1 MSQNPFLQG
10 NFAPVS
16 SEQLCDDLPV
26 SGTLPQ
32 ALQGTYIQ
40 NGPNPQFPAKS
51 PYHPFD
57 GDGMLHA
64 IYLQDGKASY
74 RNRYVQ
80 THAYQY
86 ERAAG
91 QPLWSGLLEPLQAR
105 PPQGRL
111 KNPAN
116 TALIQHAGKTLA
128 LWEQG
133 LPHEIDPVSLET
145 IGEYDFDGQLRHAM
159 TAHPKHDPVTGELF
173 VFGYQ
178 TRQPPYL
185 WYSVF
190 SKHGELLQQ
199 VPVDL
204 PRSVMMHDFAI
215 TDNYVILLD
224 LPYTFGIQQLLN
236 KGALGGFD
244 ASQPARIGIMS
255 RHAEQSAK
263 AHDEVECRPVTWID
277 IDPCYVFHIINA
289 YQISSGQPGEQ
300 SNQIVVDVCRYD
312 DLQMPINPLYDQTVN
327 YQQLLRTDNQ
337 QPQVCRWRIDLDNHR
352 LTETALSE
360 SSMELPRINPAYS
373 GKPYRY
379 AYLAQ
384 LSLASLLPVGSA
396 YVKLDVEQPNLWVHP
411 HGEGRY
417 GGEAVFVPDPDSE
430 TEDAGWLVGFV
441 YDQATGQSDFVV
453 ACAQTPEQPPVA
465 VVHLPM
471 RVPYG
476 IHGIWLPSP

>member
-16 SEQLCDDLPV
+16 DQQQCDELAITGELPA
-26 SGTLPQ
+26 
-32 ALQGTYIQ
+32 ALQGVYIQ
-40 NGPNPQFPAKS
+40 NGPNPQFPTS
-51 PYHPFD
+51 GRYHPFD

-64 IYLQDGKASY
+64 VYLEQGKARY

-80 THAYQY
+80 THAYQQ
-86 ERAAG
+86 EQAAG
-91 QPLWSGLLEPLQAR
+91 QPLWTGLLEPLQTH
-105 PPQGRL
+105 PPQGRF

-133 LPHEIDPVSLET
+133 LPYSIHPDSLET
-145 IGEYDFDGQLRHAM
+145 LGEYDFNGQLQHPM
-159 TAHPKHDPVTGELF
+159 TAHPKHDPLTGELF

-190 SKHGELLQQ
+190 SRQGELLQQ
-199 VPVDL
+199 APVDL
-204 PRSVMMHDFAI
+204 PRSVMMHDFAV
-215 TDNYVILLD
+215 TDDYVILLD

-255 RHAEQSAK
+255 RHAEQPLQTNAEAAYK
-263 AHDEVECRPVTWID
+263 KVTWID
-277 IDPCYVFHIINA
+277 IEPCYVFHIINA
-289 YQISSGQPGEQ
+289 YQSINDQQ
-300 SNQIVVDVCRYD
+300 SAQIVVDVCRYE
-312 DLQMPINPLYDQTVN
+312 DLQMPINPINDQPVN
-327 YQQLLRTDNQ
+327 YQQLLRSDNQ
-337 QPQVCRWRIDLDNHR
+337 QPRVCRWLIDLDKR
-352 LTETALSE
+352 SLIEVALSE
-360 SSMELPRINPAYS
+360 SSMELPRLNPGYS

-384 LSLASLLPVGSA
+384 LSSKSLLPVGSG
-396 YVKLDVEQPNLWVHP
+396 YVKLDVQQRCQWVHQ

-417 GGEAVFVPDPDSE
+417 GGEATFVADPDSE
-430 TEDAGWLVGFV
+430 AEDAGWLMGFV
-441 YDQATGQSDFVV
+441 YDQATGHSDFVV
-453 ACAQTPEQPPVA
+453 ACAQNLEQAPLA
-465 VVHLPM
+465 VVHLPL

-476 IHGIWLPSP
+476 IHGIWLPLA